1 MQIFLTVN
9 YPLETMAMDNSMDR
23 MERQFKFPTI

>member
-9 YPLETMAMDNSMDR
+9 YPLETMAMDNPMDR